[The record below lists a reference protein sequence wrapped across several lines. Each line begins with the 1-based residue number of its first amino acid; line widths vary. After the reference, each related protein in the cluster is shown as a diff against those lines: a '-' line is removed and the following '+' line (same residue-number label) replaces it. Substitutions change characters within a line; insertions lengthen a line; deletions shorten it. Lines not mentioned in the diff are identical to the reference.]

1 MTTRRVALGAVLSAG
16 AALVAGG
23 RSIAATPAKTAA
35 YPKIGRIRRLSP
47 ELDSVID
54 ANAPIEQLADGI
66 AWAEGPAWVWEGKYL
81 LFSDVPGN
89 VMYRWSP
96 KTGKTVFLQPSG
108 YDGPPTKIFREA
120 GTNGSII
127 GLSGALLTCDCGNR
141 GLAKIDLVTKTKTVL
156 ASAYQGKKFNS
167 PNDLVEVRD
176 GPLKG
181 SLYFTDP
188 PYGLEGLDASP
199 ARELPFNGVYLLRP
213 NGEVA
218 LVDDKLSFPNGV
230 GLSPDGKRLYV
241 SVSDPKRP
249 VIMAYDLGAD
259 GLPTASR
266 VFFDAGDLLKAGGPG
281 LPDGMKVDSQG
292 RLFASGPGGILIL
305 TPQAKLLG
313 VIETGGPIANCAFGE
328 DGKTLFL
335 TSNHVV
341 ARVRTRTSG
350 LTW

>member
-1 MTTRRVALGAVLSAG
+1 MTTRRAVLGAG
-16 AALVAGG
+16 AALIAGG
-23 RSIAATPAKTAA
+23 RSLAAPGDQAS

-47 ELDSVID
+47 ELDAIIAPD
-54 ANAPIEQLADGI
+54 AVIEQLADRI
-66 AWAEGPAWVWEGKYL
+66 TWAEGPTWVRKGGYL

-89 VMYRWSP
+89 VMHRWSA
-96 KTGKTVFLQPSG
+96 KDGKTDFLKPSG

-120 GTNGSII
+120 GTNGAII
-127 GLSGALLTCDCGNR
+127 GLSGDLLACDCGNR
-141 GLAKIDLVTKTKTVL
+141 GVARIDLATKKKTIL
-156 ASAYQGKKFNS
+156 ASRYKGKAFNS

-199 ARELPFNGVYLLRP
+199 AKELPFNGVYLLRP

-218 LVDDKLSFPNGV
+218 LVDDKLSFPNGI

-241 SVSDPKRP
+241 SISDPKRL

-259 GLPTASR
+259 GLPTASK
-266 VFFDAGDLLKAGGPG
+266 VFFDASDLAAAGGVG
-281 LPDGMKVDSQG
+281 HTDGMKIDARG
-292 RLFASGPGGILIL
+292 RLFATGPGGVLIL
-305 TPQAKLLG
+305 TPEAKLLG
-313 VIETGGPIANCAFGE
+313 VIETGGPVANCAFGE

-335 TSNHVV
+335 TSNHIV
-341 ARVRTRTSG
+341 ARVRTKTSG
-350 LTW
+350 LAW

>member
-1 MTTRRVALGAVLSAG
+1 MFTPGGTTRRAVLGAG
-16 AALVAGG
+16 AAL
-23 RSIAATPAKTAA
+23 IASSQAFAASPA

-47 ELDSVID
+47 ELDTVID
-54 ANAPIEQLADGI
+54 AAAPIEQIADGI
-66 AWAEGPAWVWEGKYL
+66 TWAEGPAWVRKGGYL

-89 VMYRWSP
+89 VMHRWSAQD
-96 KTGKTVFLQPSG
+96 GKTDFLKPSG
-108 YDGPPTKIFREA
+108 YDGPPTKVFREA

-127 GLSGALLTCDCGNR
+127 GLSGDLLTCDCGNR
-141 GLAKIDLVTKTKTVL
+141 GVAKVDLATKKKTIL
-156 ASAYQGKKFNS
+156 AGAYKGKKFNS
-167 PNDLVEVRD
+167 PNDLVEMRD

-199 ARELPFNGVYLLRP
+199 AKEQPFNGVYLLRP

-218 LVDDKLSFPNGV
+218 LVDDKLTFPNGV

-241 SVSDPKRP
+241 SISDPKRP

-259 GLPTASR
+259 GLPTASK
-266 VFFDAGDLLKAGGPG
+266 VFFDAADLLKAGGPG
-281 LPDGMKVDSQG
+281 LPDGMKVDARG

-305 TPQAKLLG
+305 TPEAKLLG

-341 ARVRTRTSG
+341 ARVRTKTSG
-350 LTW
+350 LA

>member
-1 MTTRRVALGAVLSAG
+1 MTTRRAVLGAGAVLI
-16 AALVAGG
+16 AGG
-23 RSIAATPAKTAA
+23 RSLAAAADAKGA
-35 YPKIGRIRRLSP
+35 YPRIGRIRRLSP
-47 ELDSVID
+47 ELDAII
-54 ANAPIEQLADGI
+54 APDTLIEQLVDGI
-66 AWAEGPAWVWEGKYL
+66 TWAEGPAWVWEGGYL

-89 VMYRWSP
+89 VMHRWSA
-96 KTGKTVFLQPSG
+96 KDGETVFLRPSG

-120 GTNGSII
+120 GTNGAIVSLA
-127 GLSGALLTCDCGNR
+127 GELLVCDCGNR
-141 GLAKIDLVTKTKTVL
+141 GLAKVDLATKKKTVL
-156 ASAYQGKKFNS
+156 AGTYKGKKFNS
-167 PNDLVEVRD
+167 PNDLVEVRQ
-176 GPLKG
+176 GPLK
-181 SLYFTDP
+181 SALYFTDP

-199 ARELPFNGVYLLRP
+199 AKELAFNGVYLLRP
-213 NGEVA
+213 DGEVA
-218 LVDDKLSFPNGV
+218 LVDDKLTFPNGV
-230 GLSPDGKRLYV
+230 GLSPDGRRLYV

-266 VFFDAGDLLKAGGPG
+266 VFFDASDLQKAGGPG
-281 LPDGMKVDSQG
+281 LPDGMKVDAQG

-305 TPQAKLLG
+305 TPEAKLLG

-341 ARVRTRTSG
+341 ARLRTRTSG

>member
-1 MTTRRVALGAVLSAG
+1 MTTRRVALGAVLGAG
-16 AALVAGG
+16 AALIVGG
-23 RSIAATPAKTAA
+23 RSLTARAAPA
-35 YPKIGRIRRLSP
+35 YPRIGRIRRLSP
-47 ELDSVID
+47 ELDAIIAPD
-54 ANAPIEQLADGI
+54 AAIEQLADGI
-66 AWAEGPAWVWEGKYL
+66 TWAEGPVWVRRGGYL

-89 VMYRWSP
+89 VMHRWSA
-96 KTGKTVFLQPSG
+96 KDGKTDFLKPSG

-120 GTNGSII
+120 GTNGAIVSLA
-127 GLSGALLTCDCGNR
+127 GELLVADCGNR
-141 GLAKIDLVTKTKTVL
+141 GLAKVDLVTKKKTVL
-156 ASAYQGKKFNS
+156 ASTYNGKKFNS

-181 SLYFTDP
+181 ALYFTDP

-199 ARELPFNGVYLLRP
+199 AKEQPFNGVYLRRP

-218 LVDDKLSFPNGV
+218 VVDDTLSFPNGV

-241 SVSDPKRP
+241 AISDPKRP
-249 VIMAYDLGAD
+249 VIMAYELGAD
-259 GLPTASR
+259 GLPTSSR
-266 VFFDAGDLLKAGGPG
+266 VFFDATHLKAAGGPG
-281 LPDGMKVDSQG
+281 LPDGMKVDAQG

-305 TPQAKLLG
+305 TPDAKLLG

-341 ARVRTRTSG
+341 ARVRTKTSG
-350 LTW
+350 LA

>member
-1 MTTRRVALGAVLSAG
+1 MTTRRAVLGAG
-16 AALVAGG
+16 AALIAGG
-23 RSIAATPAKTAA
+23 RSFAAPQGMTN

-47 ELDSVID
+47 ELDAII
-54 ANAPIEQLADGI
+54 APEAVIEQLVDGI
-66 AWAEGPAWVWEGKYL
+66 TWAEGPAWVRSGGYL

-89 VMYRWSP
+89 VMHRWSV
-96 KTGKTVFLQPSG
+96 KDGRTEFLKPSG

-120 GTNGSII
+120 GTNGAII
-127 GLSGALLTCDCGNR
+127 SAAGELLVCDCGNR
-141 GLAKIDLVTKTKTVL
+141 GLAKVDLVTKRKTVL
-156 ASAYQGKKFNS
+156 ASTFRGKKFNS
-167 PNDLVEVRD
+167 PNDLVEVRH

-188 PYGLEGLDASP
+188 PYGLEGMDASP
-199 ARELPFNGVYLLRP
+199 AKEMAFNGVYLLRP

-218 LVDDKLSFPNGV
+218 LVDDKLTFPNGV

-241 SVSDPKRP
+241 SVSDPKRS
-249 VIMAYDLGAD
+249 VIMAYELGAD
-259 GLPTASR
+259 GLASASR
-266 VFFDAGDLLKAGGPG
+266 VFFDATELQKAGGPG
-281 LPDGMKVDSQG
+281 LPDGMKVDAQG
-292 RLFASGPGGILIL
+292 RLFASGPGGIMIL

-313 VIETGGPIANCAFGE
+313 VIETGGPIANCTFGE

-350 LTW
+350 LDW